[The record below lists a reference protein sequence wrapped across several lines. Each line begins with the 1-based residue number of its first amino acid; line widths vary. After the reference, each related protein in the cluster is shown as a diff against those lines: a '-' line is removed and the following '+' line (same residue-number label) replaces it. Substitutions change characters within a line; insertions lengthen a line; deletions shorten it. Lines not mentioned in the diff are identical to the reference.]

1 MVSRLQE
8 LVSRFF
14 PVELLSGLP
23 DDVGRG
29 PDAIWTRSWFFGA
42 RLLRELVSRLQESVS
57 RFCPVWYLHACLTSG
72 TPDVRW
78 GIGSSDTF
86 STGFQEMRY
95 GVLCIY
101 ICTDI
106 HIFYLDYIYI
116 YISSFQFV
124 VSLHSVS
131 LFPGWCACLFVLF
144 CRFDCSVALVACL
157 LACLPAC
164 LLACCIICF
173 FGLFVSL
180 LLSCLFLLRRL
191 TRYALLSFFLT
202 FFLCF
207 SFFLPVPLLS

>member
-29 PDAIWTRSWFFGA
+29 PDAIWTKSWFFGA

-86 STGFQEMRY
+86 STG
-95 GVLCIY
+95 V
-101 ICTDI
+101 CTDI
-106 HIFYLDYIYI
+106 HIFIARLYIYI
-116 YISSFQFV
+116 YIYVYLVFNLLLAYTV
-124 VSLHSVS
+124 
-131 LFPGWCACLFVLF
+131 CLFFRGGALVCL
-144 CRFDCSVALVACL
+144 CCSVALIV
-157 LACLPAC
+157 P
-164 LLACCIICF
+164 
-173 FGLFVSL
+173 SL
-180 LLSCLFLLRRL
+180 
-191 TRYALLSFFLT
+191 
-202 FFLCF
+202 
-207 SFFLPVPLLS
+207 